1 MAGVG
6 ELYIPLE
13 DGPNAGG
20 LSALHI
26 RKSVRRCAARRLPY
40 GLELASLHASPSAH
54 LRRALGVSMVR
65 PTRPLVLAEVSN
77 SMNMRQM

>member
-54 LRRALGVSMVR
+54 LRRALSMVR

-77 SMNMRQM
+77 SMNMRQK